1 MVGRPRKP
9 TALKILQGDFDK
21 DPQRQNHNEP
31 VTDSLSPDCPEYLL
45 GDAREEWLRLSVEL
59 GGIKVLSTVDRS
71 ALEQYCQTY
80 GYWRDCCR
88 DIAKR
93 GLFIHTPIMDRGGN
107 QVATQTVENPAANA
121 ARKYGDQIQRLLA
134 QFGLTPAA
142 RTRSKGSG
150 CRSRSTRTRPA
161 PRRPMLDQR
170 R

>member
-9 TALKILQGDFDK
+9 TALKLLQGDFDK

-88 DIAKR
+88 DIAKG
-93 GLFIHTPIMDRGGN
+93 GLFIKTPIMDRGGN
-107 QVATQTVENPAANA
+107 QVGTQTVENPAANA

-142 RTRSKGSG
+142 RTRLTVEKE
-150 CRSRSTRTRPA
+150 TPA
-161 PRRPMLDQR
+161 PRMRRQR
-170 R
+170 